1 MSDWFEGGKQKTT
14 VIQAPS
20 PGTAAGDAAAQLR
33 LQLAQAIA
41 SGDWSAMQGFFDKV
55 LIPSTK
61 GTLTAAGLGRSGAM
75 AEALTSAQL
84 SYGGDFLKTLLTGI
98 PISTPASTQT
108 QQYQPGGMDWLMM
121 GLGALGGGIQGWK
134 QGG

>member
-1 MSDWFEGGKQKTT
+1 MSDWFGGGKTETK
-14 VIQAPS
+14 VVQAPS
-20 PGTAAGDAAAQLR
+20 PGTSAGDAAAQLR

-55 LIPSTK
+55 LIP
-61 GTLTAAGLGRSGAM
+61 GTRNTMTAQGLGRSGAIG
-75 AEALTSAQL
+75 EAVTREQL
-84 SYGGDFLKTLLTGI
+84 AYGGDFLKTLLTGI
-98 PISTPASTQT
+98 PISTPSTVQT

-134 QGG
+134 RG